1 MTVLKKHFTDYQ
13 LGTLSILFAS
23 TLWGTTGTAA
33 SLAPDVSALAIG
45 AFSMGI
51 GGFMQACLSAKSL
64 KRDFRKVVHKKKT
77 LLVSIIALATYPL
90 AFYSSMRFA
99 GVAIGTVISIST
111 APFFS
116 ALLECLFSRN
126 QTITKRWM
134 MSFAIG
140 VIGITL
146 LLASESSANSLFD
159 HDMKHW
165 GVLLGLLAGLT
176 YAIYSWGVKAMID
189 HGIESQTAMGSVFG
203 IGGVL
208 LLPTL
213 FITGDNLFASSTNT
227 TVMLYMALIP
237 MGLGYVAFGFGL
249 RFVTASGASILTLF
263 EPVIAAALAVA
274 IVGEEISFIGWVGIT
289 LTLVCLFLQSKN

>member
-1 MTVLKKHFTDYQ
+1 MLKKHFTDYQ

-77 LLVSIIALATYPL
+77 LLISIIALATYPL

-159 HDMKHW
+159 QDMKHW

-274 IVGEEISFIGWVGIT
+274 IVGEEISLIGWVGIT

>member
-1 MTVLKKHFTDYQ
+1 MLKKHFTDYQ

-77 LLVSIIALATYPL
+77 LLISIMALATYPL

-159 HDMKHW
+159 QDMKHW

-227 TVMLYMALIP
+227 AVMLYMALIP

-274 IVGEEISFIGWVGIT
+274 IIGEEISFIGWVGIT
-289 LTLVCLFLQSKN
+289 LTLVCLFLQSKS

>member
-77 LLVSIIALATYPL
+77 LLISIIALATYPL

-159 HDMKHW
+159 QDMKHW

-227 TVMLYMALIP
+227 AVMLYMALIP

-289 LTLVCLFLQSKN
+289 LTLVCLFLQSKS

>member
-23 TLWGTTGTAA
+23 TLWGTTGTDA

-274 IVGEEISFIGWVGIT
+274 IVGEEISFIGWVGIA
-289 LTLVCLFLQSKN
+289 LTLVCLFIQSKS